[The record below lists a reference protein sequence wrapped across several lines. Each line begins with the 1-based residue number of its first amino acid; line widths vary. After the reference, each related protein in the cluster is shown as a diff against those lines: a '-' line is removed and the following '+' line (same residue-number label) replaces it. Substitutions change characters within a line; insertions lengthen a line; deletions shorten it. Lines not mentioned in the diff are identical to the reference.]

1 MKKVFSSIRDNHD
14 SIFKL
19 LLFLLTLFIIVY
31 FFPRQINFEYEY
43 SKGKPWMQET
53 IITSFDFPILKT
65 QEELQKEREE
75 VINENLPIFVFDEST
90 FEQKGVEFV
99 ENFEQKWSEDKKIK
113 KDKGFTFFNLFG
125 QKKQATASRKYSL
138 ANYGLSVL
146 EYLYNNGIV
155 QLSDEFQ
162 WKEED
167 FLVLL
172 QKENIAEKQELD
184 KLFTINSAVDYI
196 NALGKLS
203 MQESDFI
210 VPLLL
215 EALNHNVFYDKL
227 ATEKMLASELSN
239 IVSSRGMLQKGQ
251 IVIQKG
257 ELVNDD
263 KFQILS
269 SYQKEFEN
277 QHWSKASVNFV
288 LLGQVL
294 LVFVAFLILFLF
306 LKQYRPEVL
315 QDSTKVTLILLL
327 IVCMI
332 VLTSFTLKWN
342 SNFLYLIPFCIL
354 PIVLKAFFDTRLAL
368 FTHLITIL
376 IIGFIVPNGFEFVYL
391 QLIAGIVSILTVLQ
405 MYKRAHLFVSA
416 IKIVGIYWLTY
427 FALEITHEGSIMH
440 INLVKFLYFA
450 GSGVLTLFA
459 YPLIFTFEKVFS
471 LVSDVSLLELSDTN
485 NPLLRKL
492 ANEAPGTFQHS
503 LQVANLAEE
512 GIIAINGNALLV
524 RVGALYHDI
533 GKIRNPMYFIENQ
546 STGLNPHDELSFDE
560 STDIIISHVKSGIE
574 IAKENKLPEELIDF
588 IRTHHG
594 TSTVHYFYKQF
605 ITTFPDEEVD
615 IKDFAYPGPKPFS
628 KETAV
633 LMMADSV
640 EAAARSLKQSNA
652 DNISDLVEDIIGKQ
666 IDSGQFVNADITLK
680 EITQIKKL
688 YKKKLVNI
696 HHARVEY

>member
-1 MKKVFSSIRDNHD
+1 M
-14 SIFKL
+14 
-19 LLFLLTLFIIVY
+19 
-31 FFPRQINFEYEY
+31 
-43 SKGKPWMQET
+43 
-53 IITSFDFPILKT
+53 
-65 QEELQKEREE
+65 
-75 VINENLPIFVFDEST
+75 
-90 FEQKGVEFV
+90 
-99 ENFEQKWSEDKKIK
+99 
-113 KDKGFTFFNLFG
+113 FG

-294 LVFVAFLILFLF
+294 LVFVAFLIFFLF
-306 LKQYRPEVL
+306 LQQYRPEIL

-327 IVCMI
+327 IVSMI

-342 SNFLYLIPFCIL
+342 GNFLYLIPFCIS
-354 PIVLKAFFDTRLAL
+354 PILLKAFFDTRLAL
-368 FTHLITIL
+368 FTHLNLGRQNLEAWWLIIFPGFAIFLTITIY
-376 IIGFIVPNGFEFVYL
+376 NM
-391 QLIAGIVSILTVLQ
+391 IAEAS
-405 MYKRAHLFVSA
+405 RD
-416 IKIVGIYWLTY
+416 
-427 FALEITHEGSIMH
+427 ALD
-440 INLVKFLYFA
+440 
-450 GSGVLTLFA
+450 
-459 YPLIFTFEKVFS
+459 P
-471 LVSDVSLLELSDTN
+471 
-485 NPLLRKL
+485 KL
-492 ANEAPGTFQHS
+492 
-503 LQVANLAEE
+503 
-512 GIIAINGNALLV
+512 
-524 RVGALYHDI
+524 
-533 GKIRNPMYFIENQ
+533 
-546 STGLNPHDELSFDE
+546 
-560 STDIIISHVKSGIE
+560 KS
-574 IAKENKLPEELIDF
+574 
-588 IRTHHG
+588 
-594 TSTVHYFYKQF
+594 
-605 ITTFPDEEVD
+605 
-615 IKDFAYPGPKPFS
+615 
-628 KETAV
+628 
-633 LMMADSV
+633 
-640 EAAARSLKQSNA
+640 
-652 DNISDLVEDIIGKQ
+652 
-666 IDSGQFVNADITLK
+666 
-680 EITQIKKL
+680 
-688 YKKKLVNI
+688 
-696 HHARVEY
+696 